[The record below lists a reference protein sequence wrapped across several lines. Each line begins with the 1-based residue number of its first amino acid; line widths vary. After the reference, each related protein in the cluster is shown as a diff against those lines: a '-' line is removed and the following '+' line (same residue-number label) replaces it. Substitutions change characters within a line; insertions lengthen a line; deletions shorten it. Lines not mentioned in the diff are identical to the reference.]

1 VRIALVVDGRRWDSR
16 ALSRGARIRRRAYG
30 VVAVCL
36 ALACCPV
43 WPSLEVQFSDCYFD
57 SEEWVVS
64 WVTNGRTFHVRT
76 PDRNAA
82 RIVDVVLWERGRK

>member
-1 VRIALVVDGRRWDSR
+1 MKLAIRLD
-16 ALSRGARIRRRAYG
+16 RGTWTNAGIQKWARIRHRAYG

-36 ALACCPV
+36 ALASCPV
-43 WPSLEVQFSDCYFD
+43 WPSLEVSFSESYRDG
-57 SEEWVVS
+57 EEWVVS

-82 RIVDVVLWERGRK
+82 RIVDVVLWERGRR